1 MYAYIYMYIYIY
13 TYVNVCMYVYVYAD
27 LIPTD
32 LVLPT
37 RAAPDAPRWA
47 ELTESGLGPEM
58 SATTWDMLG

>member
-1 MYAYIYMYIYIY
+1 
-13 TYVNVCMYVYVYAD
+13 MYVYVYAD